1 MTIQEAYV
9 QFLNLVN
16 RNATNNRTN
25 VDMPRFVLL
34 FNDIQNRYVE
44 WMLDKRNEDSIRNI
58 QRILIKDYA
67 LSLAESKTNLTRY
80 ALPTNYFDFANISAK
95 VKTDCCEDDSI
106 LLYEVKSEDV
116 EEKLVDTNHQPSFE
130 WRESFYHLAQDS
142 VVLYK
147 KDFEYSDVLLSYYRY
162 PVQVDILGYVK
173 LDQSASTNIDPE
185 FDDKVV
191 KRILLAM
198 SKEFSAINS
207 ETNEYQMDK
216 DRLFTI

>member
-1 MTIQEAYV
+1 MTIREAYV

-58 QRILIKDYA
+58 QKILIKDYS

-95 VKTDCCEDDSI
+95 VKTDCCGDDSV

>member
-1 MTIQEAYV
+1 MTIQEAYI

-25 VDMPRFVLL
+25 VDKPRFVLL

-58 QRILIKDYA
+58 QKILVKDLK
-67 LSLAESKTNLTRY
+67 LSLIDSKENISRY
-80 ALPTNYFDFANISAK
+80 ALPTNYFDFANISASA
-95 VKTDCCEDDSI
+95 KTDCCEEDNI

-116 EEKLVDTNHQPSFE
+116 EEKLVDTNHQPSFP
-130 WRESFYHLAQDS
+130 WRESFYHLAEDS

-147 KDFEYSDVLLSYYRY
+147 KEFEYKNVLLSYYRY
-162 PVQVDILGYVK
+162 PVQIDIEGYFN
-173 LDQSASTNIDPE
+173 LDKSASVSIDPE

-198 SKEFSAINS
+198 AKEFSAINS
-207 ETNEYQMDK
+207 ETQEYQMDK